1 MHHRERHAAVP
12 EQGLQGQDVHR
23 SLGRLRGE
31 RDELFGFARALV
43 RIAQPEV
50 AAAAG
55 RTHYDNVRASGSDAD
70 RVSGTVFEITE
81 AELAAADRYEQDA
94 GYSRV
99 AVTLV
104 SGKRAWVYRSLGDHT

>member
-1 MHHRERHAAVP
+1 MRTPRLFSY
-12 EQGLQGQDVHR
+12 GTLQDADVQ
-23 SLGRLRGE
+23 LATFGRVLRGE
-31 RDELFGFARALV
+31 TDELAGFTRALV

-55 RTHYDNVRASGSDAD
+55 RTHYDNVRASGRESD
-70 RVSGTVFEITE
+70 RVSGTVFEVTD
-81 AELAAADRYEQDA
+81 AELAAADRYEEDA

-99 AVTLV
+99 VVTLV

>member
-1 MHHRERHAAVP
+1 MP
-12 EQGLQGQDVHR
+12 LLFSYGTLQDGDVQR
-23 SLGRLRGE
+23 ATFGRLLRGE
-31 RDELFGFARALV
+31 RDELPGFTPAVV

-55 RTHYDNVRASGSDAD
+55 RTHYDNVRASGRQTD
-70 RVSGTVFEITE
+70 RVRGTVFEVTD
-81 AELAAADRYEQDA
+81 AELSSADRYEEDA

-99 AVTLV
+99 VVTLV